1 MLSLRGLSNN
11 TQDSSMD
18 EGFID
23 ELLAREHKRDVE
35 MEALQHRMDEL
46 LQYLQPSSKKSSRKG
61 DGSST
66 SSDGNSVKS
75 GRKTR
80 EDNTSSSD
88 EDDPRRRRRRG
99 KHKDDDRSL
108 RLDVPEFNGVLILT
122 FFLIGYEG

>member
-35 MEALQHRMDEL
+35 MKALQHRMDEL
-46 LQYLQPSSKKSSRKG
+46 MQYLHQSSKKSSRK
-61 DGSST
+61 DEESST

-75 GRKTR
+75 VRKTR
-80 EDNTSSSD
+80 GDNTSSSD

-99 KHKDDDRSL
+99 KHKDADRSL
-108 RLDVPEFNGVLILT
+108 RLDVPEFNGSLDPVV
-122 FFLIGYEG
+122 FLIGYEG